1 MVCGWCV
8 LKCQNMSKNKLIHTC
23 IYDIQKIHKEEY
35 VDGNMVWVPL
45 CTDVH
50 IQNLFFDTFVGDRL
64 FSCEEIDTNLLKETF
79 EKMFNYIII
88 MLNEKYNFCIGQY
101 QSFRHNLMKNDGCIK
116 NDQIVHRDFK
126 IL

>member
-1 MVCGWCV
+1 
-8 LKCQNMSKNKLIHTC
+8 
-23 IYDIQKIHKEEY
+23 
-35 VDGNMVWVPL
+35 MVWVPL

-116 NDQIVHRDFK
+116 NDQIVHRDLK

>member
-45 CTDVH
+45 CTNGLR
-50 IQNLFFDTFVGDRL
+50 QTLFVDIHSGKRFFAVDKLIL
-64 FSCEEIDTNLLKETF
+64 FRWKKHMIHYS
-79 EKMFNYIII
+79 II
-88 MLNEKYNFCIGQY
+88 L
-101 QSFRHNLMKNDGCIK
+101 
-116 NDQIVHRDFK
+116 
-126 IL
+126 